1 MNVQHTSHTEKT
13 SPGDR
18 IRAAAG
24 EVFAENG
31 FAGARV
37 DEIARRAGVNKAML
51 YYHVGD
57 KAALYAAVLGTYLEA
72 LDEETARALAAAR
85 GAQEQLLSLQR
96 AFARTASAHPDLPQ
110 IILRE
115 IADGGAHL
123 PQPVLKAMARFIA
136 MTRQVIEDGRSS
148 GVFRRDVNPFFTH
161 LLMVGSIM
169 LAANGLRLLDRLTGA
184 GLPAPEGATS
194 FTDFAEAAG
203 DVILNGIASHG
214 EPR

>member
-1 MNVQHTSHTEKT
+1 VQHASHTEKT

-18 IRAAAG
+18 IRAAAE

-85 GAQEQLLSLQR
+85 GAREQLLALQR
-96 AFARTASAHPDLPQ
+96 AFARTASAHPNLPQ

-123 PQPVLKAMARFIA
+123 PHTVLKNMARFIA
-136 MTRQVIEDGRSS
+136 MTRQVVEDGRSS
-148 GVFRRDVNPFFTH
+148 GVFRRDVNPLFTH
-161 LLMVGSIM
+161 LLMVGSVM

-184 GLPAPEGATS
+184 GLPAPEGPTS
-194 FTDFAEAAG
+194 FADFATAAG
-203 DVILNGIASHG
+203 DVILNGITSHG